1 MAQENNVRPG
11 RMIKLNEQRHWWA
24 ILFDNSVDLCN
35 GVVYFGVNFVD
46 GRNKNGTW
54 DRELAIKLVHSRRLV
69 DLLVASLFVIES
81 RRISAYLLFTAAKS
95 QRCVVKKSKGKSY
108 VAFIWHGKPWAC

>member
-1 MAQENNVRPG
+1 MNNDIDGQFCLIIQSICV
-11 RMIKLNEQRHWWA
+11 MVWCI
-24 ILFDNSVDLCN
+24 
-35 GVVYFGVNFVD
+35 FGVNFVD

-81 RRISAYLLFTAAKS
+81 RPISAYLLFTAAES

-108 VAFIWHGKPWAC
+108 VAFI